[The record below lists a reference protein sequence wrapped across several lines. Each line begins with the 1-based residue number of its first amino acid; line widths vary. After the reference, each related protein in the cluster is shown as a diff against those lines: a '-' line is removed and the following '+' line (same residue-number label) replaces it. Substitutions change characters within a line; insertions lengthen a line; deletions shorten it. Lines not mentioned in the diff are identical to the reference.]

1 MEDIMIELI
10 SVSYGYNDSEDVI
23 SDISLTIN
31 DGEFLAIVGHN
42 GSGKSTVAKHLN
54 GLLLPRS
61 GQVYVN
67 GLLTSDEESILTIRQ
82 NVGMVFQNPDNQIVT
97 TVVEEDVGF
106 GPENLG
112 IETPKIWERV
122 DEALE
127 LVGMTEFRKRA
138 PHMLSGGQKQRL
150 AIAGVLA
157 MHPSIIVFDEATAM
171 LDPKGREDVI
181 AIMKDLHAAGKTI
194 VMITQHME
202 EVLLSDRVIVMNAGR
217 IAMDGTPTQI
227 FENADKLRSMGL
239 DVPLPV
245 AIRDKLNASGMNIPA
260 SVLTLDSL
268 ADEIEKRL
276 SR

>member
-1 MEDIMIELI
+1 MIELI